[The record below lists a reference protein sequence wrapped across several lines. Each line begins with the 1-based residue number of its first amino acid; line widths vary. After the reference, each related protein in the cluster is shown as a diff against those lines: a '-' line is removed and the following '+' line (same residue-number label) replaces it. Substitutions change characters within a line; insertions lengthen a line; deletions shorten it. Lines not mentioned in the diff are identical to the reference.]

1 MKLLATGPKLAR
13 RTVLRAGGAAIALP
27 FLEAM
32 GARRAQA
39 AGPTK
44 RLVAMFSANGTI
56 MKNWAP
62 AGTETAFT
70 LSPIL
75 GPLEPFQRKIIVLQG
90 VDQQAGGAGD
100 DHQNGMAGWL
110 TGQPTNGGPFKGGNG
125 ENGGWANGISVDQLL
140 AAEISKSVTTKFRSL
155 ELGVQSDN
163 GGGATNWSRMCYAAA
178 DRPVPPEVTPATAFA
193 RVFADLGAAPG
204 AVDKVRAQ
212 RKSVLDAVLGQLDYV
227 RTRVS
232 ADDARRID
240 AHLAAVRDIESRLG
254 TGAGVVGA
262 TCAKPAQEPVANIN
276 ANDSFPAVGKLQM
289 DILVM
294 ALACDLTRV
303 ASLQWSRAVSDTR
316 FTWLGIS
323 RGHHEMSHDGD
334 NVAASMDQLT
344 QINRWYAQQLAYLLG
359 KMDQIVE
366 PGGTLLDNSLVLW
379 GNELTKGNVHSH
391 GDAAFVLAGS
401 AGGYLQTG
409 RNLSYQGNVPHNNL
423 LVSVLNAMD
432 VPATTFGKPE
442 WCTGPLARLK

>member
-1 MKLLATGPKLAR
+1 MRALKAGPRLAR

-27 FLEAM
+27 LLEAM
-32 GARRAQA
+32 GARRARA
-39 AGPTK
+39 AGPVK
-44 RLVAMFSANGTI
+44 RFVAMFSANGTI

-62 AGTETAFT
+62 AGTETTFT

-75 GPLEPFQRKIIVLQG
+75 APLEPFQRKLVVLQG

-110 TGQPTNGGPFKGGNG
+110 TGQPTNPGPFKGGNG
-125 ENGGWANGISVDQLL
+125 QNAGWASGISVDQRL
-140 AAEISKSVTTKFRSL
+140 AAEIGKSVSTKFKSL
-155 ELGVQSDN
+155 ELGVQSDL
-163 GGGATNWSRMCYAAA
+163 GGATNWSRMSYAAS

-193 RVFADLGAAPG
+193 RVFGDLGASPG
-204 AVDKVRAQ
+204 ALDKVRAQ
-212 RKSVLDAVLGQLDYV
+212 RKSVLDAVLDQLDYV
-227 RTRVS
+227 KSRVG
-232 ADDARRID
+232 ADDGKRIE

-254 TGAGVVGA
+254 TGAA
-262 TCAKPAQEPVANIN
+262 TSAAACARPTQDPVANIN

-303 ASLQWSRAVSDTR
+303 ASLQWSCAVSGTR

-323 RGHHEMSHDGD
+323 RGHHDISHDGD

-359 KMDQIVE
+359 KMDQVVE
-366 PGGTLLDNSLVLW
+366 PGGTLLDNSLILW

-401 AGGYLQTG
+401 AAGYFQTG
-409 RNLSYQGNVPHNNL
+409 RNLSFPGNVPHNNL

>member
-1 MKLLATGPKLAR
+1 MRLPLAR

-32 GARRAQA
+32 GPRRARA

-44 RLVAMFSANGTI
+44 RFVAIFSANGTI

-62 AGTETAFT
+62 TGTETSFT

-75 GPLEPFQRKIIVLQG
+75 APLEPFQSKLIVLQG

-125 ENGGWANGISVDQLL
+125 QNGGWANGISVDQQL
-140 AAEISKSVTTKFRSL
+140 AGEIARTVSTKFRSL
-155 ELGVQSDN
+155 ELGVQCDG

-193 RVFADLGAAPG
+193 RVFGDLGASA
-204 AVDKVRAQ
+204 ATLDTVRAQ

-227 RTRVS
+227 KTRVG
-232 ADDARRID
+232 AEDGRRLD

-254 TGAGVVGA
+254 TGAGVAA
-262 TCAKPAQEPVANIN
+262 TACARPTQDPVANVG

-303 ASLQWSRAVSDTR
+303 ATLQWSRSVSDTR
-316 FTWLGIS
+316 FTWLGIT
-323 RGHHEMSHDGD
+323 RGHHDLSHDGD
-334 NVAASMDQLT
+334 GVTATMDQLT

-391 GDAAFVLAGS
+391 ADAAFVLAGS
-401 AGGYLQTG
+401 AAGYWQTG
-409 RNLSYQGNVPHNNL
+409 RNLSYQGTVPHNNL

-442 WCTGPLARLK
+442 WCTGALARLK